1 MNNNKEKFKKHIEKI
16 ISYYNKKNFKLAI
29 EKSEL
34 LLQNYPNNTFLH
46 NILGSSLKNLGQ
58 SSKAKDIFMKSLEI
72 DKNNLATI
80 NNLANTLRKMS
91 DFDNAEYYY
100 KTALDI
106 DSNHIDTIVN
116 YGSLNFEL
124 NDLNKAIA
132 LFKRALDI
140 NSEVFQA
147 QYNLALA
154 YQSLGSFTE
163 AKSHFLEASRINPSF
178 TAVDKLMSRFT
189 NYTKDN
195 HHLKLMIEK
204 TQNASLDEN
213 SRTHLHFALGKA
225 YEDLEDYQSSFK
237 HLEIGNQIKKKMT
250 NYKSTHDLKIFHE
263 LISKFKDY
271 KFSQDNNKKYKKQ
284 IIFIVGLPRSGTSLV
299 EQIISSHSEVFGGG
313 ELKFLE
319 DLILNNFYKNNNLD
333 TFQKL
338 TKDTDLIDNIRTKYY
353 DYVKKISSSGNI
365 ITDKAPLN
373 FRWIGFIKILFPNSK
388 IIHCKRDP
396 KDNCLSL
403 YKNIFDE
410 KLDWTYNQSDI
421 STFYSLYFNLMKFW
435 NSKVDDFI
443 YDVNYEKLVLNP
455 DTEIKKLIKFCDLDW
470 EDNCLKFYENKRPIK
485 TVSISQA
492 RKPLFKSSISSH
504 KNYKSFLKELFMN
517 LDKIHS

>member
-1 MNNNKEKFKKHIEKI
+1 M
-16 ISYYNKKNFKLAI
+16 
-29 EKSEL
+29 
-34 LLQNYPNNTFLH
+34 
-46 NILGSSLKNLGQ
+46 
-58 SSKAKDIFMKSLEI
+58 
-72 DKNNLATI
+72 
-80 NNLANTLRKMS
+80 
-91 DFDNAEYYY
+91 
-100 KTALDI
+100 
-106 DSNHIDTIVN
+106 
-116 YGSLNFEL
+116 
-124 NDLNKAIA
+124 
-132 LFKRALDI
+132 
-140 NSEVFQA
+140 
-147 QYNLALA
+147 
-154 YQSLGSFTE
+154 
-163 AKSHFLEASRINPSF
+163 
-178 TAVDKLMSRFT
+178 
-189 NYTKDN
+189 
-195 HHLKLMIEK
+195 
-204 TQNASLDEN
+204 
-213 SRTHLHFALGKA
+213 
-225 YEDLEDYQSSFK
+225 
-237 HLEIGNQIKKKMT
+237 
-250 NYKSTHDLKIFHE
+250 
-263 LISKFKDY
+263 
-271 KFSQDNNKKYKKQ
+271 
-284 IIFIVGLPRSGTSLV
+284 GLPRSGTSLV

-353 DYVKKISSSGNI
+353 DYVKKISSSRNI

-421 STFYSLYFNLMKFW
+421 STFYSSYFDLMKFW

-455 DTEIKKLIKFCDLDW
+455 DTEIKKLIKFCDLNW
-470 EDNCLKFYENKRPIK
+470 EDSCLKFYENKRPIK

-504 KNYKSFLKELFMN
+504 KNYNSFLKELFLN

>member
-1 MNNNKEKFKKHIEKI
+1 MNNNKEKFKKNIEKI
-16 ISYYNKKNFKLAI
+16 ISYYNKQNFKLAI

-58 SSKAKDIFMKSLEI
+58 PKKAKDIFIKSLEI

-163 AKSHFLEASRINPSF
+163 AKSHFLEALRINPSF

-195 HHLKLMIEK
+195 HHLKLMVEK
-204 TQNASLDEN
+204 TQDASLDEN
-213 SRTHLHFALGKA
+213 SQTHLYFALGKA

-353 DYVKKISSSGNI
+353 DYVGKISSSRNI

-410 KLDWTYNQSDI
+410 NQNWTYNQD
-421 STFYSLYFNLMKFW
+421 NLLNYYKNYRKLMSFW
-435 NSKVDDFI
+435 KKKLPNFI
-443 YDVNYEKLVLNP
+443 YECRYEDIIDNP
-455 DTEIKKLIKFCDLDW
+455 NNKIADLIKFCDLEW
-470 EDNCLKFYENKRPIK
+470 EDQCLEFHKSERPIK
-485 TVSISQA
+485 TVSVAQA
-492 RKPLFKSSISSH
+492 NQPLYNTSISSN
-504 KNYKSFLKELFMN
+504 KNFEIFFKDLFYN
-517 LDKIHS
+517 LDNLS